1 MELFLLISSTLWC
14 KLAIEEF
21 KLDFSDDTFSLNKRL
36 EKYLQIISDFY
47 HLIHAYDI
55 AIQRIVHT
63 SKLTTPVLDFETITN
78 SLVKLV
84 QAERI
89 NK

>member
-1 MELFLLISSTLWC
+1 MLISSTLQC

-21 KLDFSDDTFSLNKRL
+21 KLDLSDDTFSLNKRL

-63 SKLTTPVLDFETITN
+63 CKLTTPVLDFETIAN
-78 SLVKLV
+78 SSVKLDR
-84 QAERI
+84 AERI